1 MRIRDAQ
8 AGDADACA
16 AIYAPYVRDTA
27 ISFELDP
34 PTPDEMATRIVAA
47 QRTHAWIVAESG
59 GQVVG
64 YAYGSE
70 FKSRA
75 AYRFT
80 CEVSVYLAPELR
92 RTGAGRALYEVLLPR
107 LAARGFRTAVAAM
120 TLPNEASVGLHRALG
135 FETIGVYRGVG
146 WKLGAW
152 HDVAVAQRP
161 LREAAGAAPDP
172 PDEPV

>member
-80 CEVSVYLAPELR
+80 CEVSVYLRPGLGGR
-92 RTGAGRALYEVLLPR
+92 GLGRALYDVLLPR
-107 LAARGFRTAVAAM
+107 LAELGYRQAVAGM
-120 TLPNEASVGLHRALG
+120 TLPNAASEGLHRASG
-135 FETIGVYRGVG
+135 FEPVGVYRSVG
-146 WKLGAW
+146 WKFERW
-152 HDVAVAQRP
+152 HDVAFMQRP
-161 LREAAGAAPDP
+161 LADP
-172 PDEPV
+172 TVELR